1 MSLQV
6 QDVIV
11 TLLALVAALI
21 ILRRIVGTFRPGKST
36 PACDNCA
43 SGAAAC
49 AKVAAAPAQQDN
61 KPVPL
66 VLHRR

>member
-1 MSLQV
+1 VSILLQ
-6 QDVIV
+6 DILV
-11 TLLALVAALI
+11 TMMALMAALI
-21 ILRRIVGTFRPGKST
+21 IIRRLVGTFRPGKAN

-49 AKVAAAPAQQDN
+49 EKAAAEQSSDKAI
-61 KPVPL
+61 PL

>member
-1 MSLQV
+1 MSVALQ
-6 QDVIV
+6 DILV
-11 TLLALVAALI
+11 TLMALMAALI
-21 ILRRIVGTFRPGKST
+21 IVRRLVGTFRPGKAN

-49 AKVAAAPAQQDN
+49 AKAAAEQPTDKA
-61 KPVPL
+61 VPL

>member
-1 MSLQV
+1 MSVAV

-11 TLLALVAALI
+11 TAMAMIAALI
-21 ILRRIVGTFRPGKST
+21 ILGRMIGTFRPGKAN

-49 AKVAAAPAQQDN
+49 AKVAATQGNA
-61 KPVPL
+61 PVPL
-66 VLHRR
+66 VLHRRS

>member
-1 MSLQV
+1 MSILLQ
-6 QDVIV
+6 DILV
-11 TLLALVAALI
+11 TVMALMAALI
-21 ILRRIVGTFRPGKST
+21 IVRRLVGTFRPGKAN

-49 AKVAAAPAQQDN
+49 AKAAAGEPPSDKAI
-61 KPVPL
+61 PL